1 MIARLLRLAPAILLV
16 FLVAPEA
23 LPREGVAVVVAVG
36 SVGAR
41 SLIRGRLCAMGFVE
55 GPDFVVAA

>member
-1 MIARLLRLAPAILLV
+1 MTARRAPWGCSV
-16 FLVAPEA
+16 DAPEA
-23 LPREGVAVVVAVG
+23 LPREGFAVVVAVG

-55 GPDFVVAA
+55 GPDFIVAA